1 MQAAVRASR
10 RGTRTTTACIRGK
23 PPKHACGYRY
33 CRVTATLSL
42 LHIQYTGVL
51 DDAAST
57 SSPAPDQCT
66 AHGCSGGAGFT
77 CSIH

>member
-1 MQAAVRASR
+1 MD
-10 RGTRTTTACIRGK
+10 
-23 PPKHACGYRY
+23 HAGERSGFSCQNRSMCVVSD
-33 CRVTATLSL
+33 CRCRK
-42 LHIQYTGVL
+42 HIQYTGVL

-77 CSIH
+77 CSVH